1 MDYRKILII
10 NPYGIG
16 DVLFTTPVIR
26 NLRLAF
32 PKAAIGYLANA
43 RTASFLKADGD
54 ITRVFVYERDEFV
67 QAYRQNPL
75 KFARKWFELFQ
86 TIKQEAFD
94 LALDFSMNSTFG
106 FLTAACGI
114 KERVGFDYKKRG
126 RFLTDRLPFEGY
138 QGKHVIEHQLDLLR
152 YLQIPVATNRMSL
165 AIPYGDIQWA
175 RQWVLQQGIDSSKP
189 LIGVVPGAG
198 ASWGKNAGFRRW
210 AGSKYAELLDKI
222 IENFDAAVI
231 LMGDSTEQELCR
243 DLAVQVHFPLYSA
256 TGQTTLTRMAALM
269 ARCRLVLVNDGGPLH
284 VAVAS
289 GVKTVSIFGPQDH
302 LIYGPYPAQGHV
314 VVRKEL
320 PCQPCYRRFRM
331 ARCEHINCL
340 KELSV
345 EEVYRK
351 VADIL

>member
-231 LMGDSTEQELCR
+231 LMGDSKEEEVCR
-243 DLAVQVHFPLYSA
+243 EVLRLAHFPIHFA
-256 TGQTTLTRMAALM
+256 VGQSSILRSAALLKSCK
-269 ARCRLVLVNDGGPLH
+269 AAVLNDGGPLH
-284 VAVAS
+284 MAVAV
-289 GVKTVSIFGPQDH
+289 GTRTVSIFGPVDPVV
-302 LIYGPYPAQGHV
+302 YGPYPPQGHNV
-314 VVRKEL
+314 VQGRL
-320 PCQPCYRRFRM
+320 ACQPCYRRFRL
-331 ARCEHINCL
+331 ARCEHISCL
-340 KELSV
+340 VELSV
-345 EEVYRK
+345 EEALRK
-351 VADIL
+351 VQGIL